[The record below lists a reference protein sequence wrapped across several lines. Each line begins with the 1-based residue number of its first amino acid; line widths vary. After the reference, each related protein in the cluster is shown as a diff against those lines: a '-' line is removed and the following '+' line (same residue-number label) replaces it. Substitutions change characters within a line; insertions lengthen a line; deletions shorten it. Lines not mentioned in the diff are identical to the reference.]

1 MNKKTSPSKRIV
13 SSLGMILLAL
23 LIALFVFI
31 GINGIR
37 AGSNMP
43 IYNNDQRDLSFF
55 VSLYYAT
62 SIIAFLVAIPLSALL
77 IVQLTQTIKDK
88 ISN

>member
-62 SIIAFLVAIPLSALL
+62 SIIAFLVAIPLLALL
-77 IVQLTQTIKDK
+77 IVQLIQTIKDK